1 MHASGAIPNSPQ
13 PALTQPTF
21 PLAQKGFKEGDAD
34 CLRRT
39 VNAIRNIN
47 RYRRDGDQEQQ
58 QANFVRSILETYGA
72 EGGPRLPLD
81 TMLT

>member
-21 PLAQKGFKEGDAD
+21 PLAQKDFKEGDAD

-47 RYRRDGDQEQQ
+47 RYRRDGDQEQ
-58 QANFVRSILETYGA
+58 
-72 EGGPRLPLD
+72 
-81 TMLT
+81 